1 VGRLE
6 NIIAR
11 NRRDGRPRERVVV
24 SLIFGG
30 IVLLILGLMVF
41 TDLGASPQPAQ
52 PADPGSAASAPVP
65 ARHEKHVDGVLLR
78 KPPARRPPQ
87 PAAP

>member
-1 VGRLE
+1 MGRLE

-24 SLIFGG
+24 SLLFGG
-30 IVLLILGLMVF
+30 IVLLILGLMMF
-41 TDLGASPQPAQ
+41 TDLGAPPA
-52 PADPGSAASAPVP
+52 PAADPGSAASAPAP

>member
-24 SLIFGG
+24 SLLFGG

-41 TDLGASPQPAQ
+41 TDLGKPPAP
-52 PADPGSAASAPVP
+52 PADDMTAPAAGPPGKRGP
-65 ARHEKHVDGVLLR
+65 RVDGVLLR
-78 KPPARRPPQ
+78 RPHAPA
-87 PAAP
+87 PAKH

>member
-52 PADPGSAASAPVP
+52 PADPGSAASAP

-78 KPPARRPPQ
+78 KPPARRPLQ